1 MRDNSVTFG
10 TYKTNR
16 MRKKILVAFML
27 LSVTLYAQKE
37 KDREVC
43 NSIRVE
49 ATDTDDEVMTKAAH
63 VVPTANQWE
72 ALNNEFIAFV
82 HFGPNTF
89 TRMEWG
95 TGKESPET
103 FDLKELDTDQW
114 CEAMKAAGM
123 KMVILTVKHHDG
135 FVL

>member
-37 KDREVC
+37 KHREVC

-49 ATDTDDEVMTKAAH
+49 ATDTDDEVMAKAAH
-63 VVPTANQWE
+63 VVPTTNQWE

-103 FDLKELDTDQW
+103 FDLKSWTRTSGVRQ
-114 CEAMKAAGM
+114 
-123 KMVILTVKHHDG
+123 
-135 FVL
+135 

>member
-49 ATDTDDEVMTKAAH
+49 ATDTDDEVMTKAAVIVKTCSDIFYTIGQKKCPMPSAKIRNYSH
-63 VVPTANQWE
+63 SHN
-72 ALNNEFIAFV
+72 
-82 HFGPNTF
+82 
-89 TRMEWG
+89 
-95 TGKESPET
+95 
-103 FDLKELDTDQW
+103 
-114 CEAMKAAGM
+114 
-123 KMVILTVKHHDG
+123 MVSQ
-135 FVL
+135 